1 MSVAVWNI
9 LDIDEEAG
17 EEGVNALISDFT
29 TKRMNEE
36 GIPEALN
43 PDIEEFLKHNAL
55 QFAREKKSITYL
67 VCDEDDGSLLGYF
80 TITHKAVEVPP
91 DGLSKTYIRKVER
104 YAQLHKALHSYIVSG
119 FLIAQFGKNYGV
131 DGGNR
136 ISGSELMRFC
146 NKELFE
152 LQHRLGG
159 GLVYLDC
166 EAHAGLIDFYE
177 KKQNFRLFGERISD
191 NDRKRYLQYMKFL

>member
-67 VCDEDDGSLLGYF
+67 VCDE
-80 TITHKAVEVPP
+80 
-91 DGLSKTYIRKVER
+91 
-104 YAQLHKALHSYIVSG
+104 
-119 FLIAQFGKNYGV
+119 

>member
-1 MSVAVWNI
+1 MISNVISIEDMLKSYGEEATVALLSSFSCVRDGVQKNEEVENFVRKSAI
-9 LDIDEEAG
+9 DFYRRKLAVTFLVFDENSDFVGIYTLAHKAIDIPADRLNAKLKNKVRRYARLDEE
-17 EEGVNALISDFT
+17 
-29 TKRMNEE
+29 R
-36 GIPEALN
+36 
-43 PDIEEFLKHNAL
+43 
-55 QFAREKKSITYL
+55 QTY
-67 VCDEDDGSLLGYF
+67 S
-80 TITHKAVEVPP
+80 
-91 DGLSKTYIRKVER
+91 
-104 YAQLHKALHSYIVSG
+104 VSA

-191 NDRKRYLQYMKFL
+191 NERKRYLQYMKFL